1 MIYWRNLA
9 EGLHTESFRNCQ
21 RHVASCAAVS
31 VVSFQWHLIS
41 AKSLLSRRRSNFSFS
56 TSQPL
61 KVRWYLYVPPAVIFD
76 SYLFCSDTFYVL
88 TTTSVMSLNLKK
100 KYWCASN
107 IHNTT
112 VINLLA
118 PELFF
123 LILAHPIYKIRIIQ
137 EPNRLELWN
146 KLHF

>member
-100 KYWCASN
+100 
-107 IHNTT
+107 NTDVHLT
-112 VINLLA
+112 YIIPLWLTFWRRNY
-118 PELFF
+118 FF
-123 LILAHPIYKIRIIQ
+123 LILAHPIYKMRIIQ